1 MTDGSNNTE
10 LLTLGHSTHPIERF
24 VALLKSAGATAVADV
39 RSSPY
44 SRYSPQYS
52 KDALRTAL
60 SEAGIAY
67 TFLGKEFGARSPD
80 PSCYHNGK
88 VQYSRLAQSA
98 PFEDGIQRVFEGLK
112 KYRIAFVCAE
122 KDPIECHRALL
133 VARAFSDRGKSVSH
147 IHSDGSLES
156 HPNLESRLLAA
167 WKLPEGDMFKTRES
181 FIEEAYLLQGNKVA
195 YQDEQMLKAEVTEE

>member
-1 MTDGSNNTE
+1 MTDCSNNAE
-10 LLTLGHSTHPIERF
+10 LLTIGHSTHSIEHF
-24 VALLKSAGATAVADV
+24 IALLKGAGVTAVADV

-52 KDALRTAL
+52 KDALRCSL

-67 TFLGKEFGARSPD
+67 TFLGKEFGARSTD
-80 PSCYHNGK
+80 PSCYRHGK
-88 VQYSRLAQSA
+88 VQYSKLAQSA
-98 PFEDGIQRVFEGLK
+98 PFADGIQRVLEGLK

-147 IHSDGSLES
+147 IHSDGTFEPHPRLER
-156 HPNLESRLLAA
+156 RLLAA
-167 WKLPEGDMFKTRES
+167 WKLPEGDMFETKER
-181 FIEEAYLLQGNKVA
+181 FIEEAYVLQGDKVA
-195 YQDEQMLKAEVTEE
+195 YQDEQMLKAEVIEA

>member
-1 MTDGSNNTE
+1 MTDSSSNTE
-10 LLTLGHSTHPIERF
+10 LLTLGHSIHPIERF
-24 VALLKSAGATAVADV
+24 IALLKGAGATAVADV

-52 KDALRTAL
+52 KDALRGAL

-67 TFLGKEFGARSPD
+67 TFLGKEFGARSTD
-80 PSCYHNGK
+80 SSCYRNGK
-88 VQYSRLAQSA
+88 VQYSKLAQSA
-98 PFEDGIQRVFEGLK
+98 AFSDGIQRVLEGLK

-133 VARAFSDRGKSVSH
+133 VARAFFDRGKSVSH
-147 IHSDGSLES
+147 IHSDGTIES
-156 HPNLESRLLAA
+156 HPKLESRLLLA
-167 WKLPEGDMFKTRES
+167 WKLSEGDMFKSRDS
-181 FIEEAYLLQGNKVA
+181 FIEEAYLLQGDKVA

>member
-1 MTDGSNNTE
+1 MTNGSDTTD

-24 VALLKSAGATAVADV
+24 IALLKSAGATAVADV

-52 KDALRTAL
+52 KDALRSAL

-67 TFLGKEFGARSPD
+67 TFLGKEFGARSTD
-80 PSCYHNGK
+80 PSCYRSGK
-88 VQYSRLAQSA
+88 VQYSKLAQSA
-98 PFEDGIQRVFEGLK
+98 LFEDGMQRVFEGLK

-133 VARAFSDRGKSVSH
+133 VARAFADRGNSVSH
-147 IHSDGSLES
+147 IHSDGVLES
-156 HPNLESRLLAA
+156 HPSLESRLLAA

-181 FIEEAYLLQGNKVA
+181 FIEEAYLLQGDKVA
-195 YQDEQMLKAEVTEE
+195 YQDEQMLKAEVTEK

>member
-1 MTDGSNNTE
+1 MTDGSDNTK

-24 VALLKSAGATAVADV
+24 IALLKGANATAVADV

-52 KDALRTAL
+52 KDALRGAL

-67 TFLGKEFGARSPD
+67 TFLGKEFGARSAD
-80 PSCYHNGK
+80 PSCYRNGK
-88 VQYSRLAQSA
+88 VQYSKLAQSA
-98 PFEDGIQRVFEGLK
+98 LFADGMQRVFEGLK

-133 VARAFSDRGKSVSH
+133 VARAFSNKGNSVSH
-147 IHSDGSLES
+147 IHSDGTLES
-156 HPNLESRLLAA
+156 HASLESRLLAA

-181 FIEEAYLLQGNKVA
+181 FIEEAYLLQGDKVA

>member
-1 MTDGSNNTE
+1 MTDGSRNTE
-10 LLTLGHSTHPIERF
+10 LLTLGHSTHSIERF
-24 VALLKSAGATAVADV
+24 IALLRGAGATAVADV

-52 KDALRTAL
+52 KDALRSAL

-67 TFLGKEFGARSPD
+67 TFLGEEFGARSTD
-80 PSCYHNGK
+80 SFCYRNGK
-88 VQYSRLAQSA
+88 VQYSKLAQSS
-98 PFEDGIQRVFEGLK
+98 PFADGIQRVFEGSM

-147 IHSDGSLES
+147 IHSDGTLEP
-156 HPNLESRLLAA
+156 HTNLESRLLAA
-167 WKLPEGDMFKTRES
+167 WKLPEGDMFNTRES
-181 FIEEAYLLQGNKVA
+181 FIEEAYLLQGDKVA
-195 YQDEQMLKAEVTEE
+195 YQDDQMLKAEVTEK

>member
-1 MTDGSNNTE
+1 MTDGSSTTE

-24 VALLKSAGATAVADV
+24 IALLKSAGATAVADV

-52 KDALRTAL
+52 KDALRSAL
-60 SEAGIAY
+60 SDAGIAY

-80 PSCYHNGK
+80 PSCYRNGK
-88 VQYSRLAQSA
+88 VQYPRLAQSE
-98 PFEDGIQRVFEGLK
+98 PFAEGIRRVFEGLTK
-112 KYRIAFVCAE
+112 FRIAFVCAE

-133 VARAFSDRGKSVSH
+133 VARAFSTRGKSVAH
-147 IHSDGSLES
+147 IHSDGTLES
-156 HPNLESRLLAA
+156 HSSLETRLLAA
-167 WKLPEGDMFKTRES
+167 WKLPEGDMFKSRDG
-181 FIEEAYLLQGNKVA
+181 FIEEAYLLQGEKVA